1 MSTIP
6 TTPEALSAENNAL
19 RAELA
24 RYRAIFEHL
33 SLGVHVYR
41 LEDRD
46 DDRTLRMVAANPIV
60 EEMTGVKPAD
70 VVGRTLDENF
80 PGLREQGVPQSYA
93 KVVRTGQPLTFD
105 VTYGDE
111 RVITSAFAVRAV
123 PLPNDELAVMFEN
136 ITERK
141 QVEQELRHL
150 NAELEQRVAERTAA
164 LERSERFLH
173 HVLDASPAAIYIKDL
188 EGRFILL
195 NRNAAAVVGRAPDD
209 LIGHA
214 DSEFFAEAHVARW
227 RAAEQKAARTG
238 QVVVQEETAPMPDGV
253 HTFLSIRAPMYDEHG
268 NVFAISGFSTD
279 ITDRVRVEEQL
290 RQARERL
297 QLIIDSLPGAVFWK
311 DRNSIYQGC
320 NRTFA
325 RFAGLASPAEIVGKS
340 DYDLPWTREE
350 SDSYRAFDRQ
360 VMESGEAVLHIVET
374 QTQADGRVAWASTNK
389 IPLHDRHGKVI
400 GILGTYEDITDL
412 KRTEEALRE
421 SQQLFQTLFAHL
433 PVAVLLKTAMDGRF
447 VLWNAASEQLFGL
460 RAEEVIGKT
469 DYDFFPREQ
478 ADAFRAKDR
487 EVLARG
493 VTEVI
498 PEEPVDSP
506 SLGPRIV
513 RTTKI
518 PLYDERG
525 KPTYLLVICDDV
537 TERRRIEQER
547 LAFQEQII
555 EAQQHALREL
565 STPLLPLSK
574 RVVLLP
580 IIGSMDT
587 ERALQLIET
596 LLQGVAEHRADIALI
611 DITGVQV
618 VDTQVANTLIQA
630 ARAVRLLGA
639 RVVLT
644 GIRPEVAQTL
654 VHLGV
659 DLSGILTRGTL
670 QDGIAYAFGQAGGE
684 WSRP

>member
-1 MSTIP
+1 MADDPTIA
-6 TTPEALSAENNAL
+6 EALSAENEVL

-24 RYRAIFEHL
+24 RYRAMFDQL
-33 SLGVHVYR
+33 SLGIHVYR

-60 EEMTGVKPAD
+60 EEMTGVRPAD
-70 VVGRTLDENF
+70 IVGRTLDENF
-80 PGLREQGVPQSYA
+80 PGLREQGVPQAYA
-93 KVVRTGQPLTFD
+93 GVVRTGQPLAFE

-123 PLPNDELAVMFEN
+123 ALPNDELAVMFDN

-141 QVEQELRHL
+141 RVEQELRRL

-164 LERSERFLH
+164 LARSEQFLH
-173 HVLDASPAAIYIKDL
+173 HVLDTSPAAIYIKDL

-195 NRNAAAVVGRAPDD
+195 NQRAASAVGHAAAD
-209 LIGHA
+209 LIGRA
-214 DSEFFAEAHVARW
+214 DSEFFDEAVVASW
-227 RAAEQKAARTG
+227 RAAEQEAVRTG
-238 QVVVQEETAPMPDGV
+238 KAVVQEDVVPMPDGM
-253 HTFLSIRAPMYDEHG
+253 HTFLSIRVPMYDEHG
-268 NVFAISGFSTD
+268 QAFAISGISTD
-279 ITDRVRVEEQL
+279 ITDRVRVEEEL

-320 NRTFA
+320 NMTFA
-325 RFAGLASPAEIVGKS
+325 RFAGLASPAEVVGKS

-360 VMESGEAVLHIVET
+360 VMDSGEPVLHIVET

-389 IPLHDRHGKVI
+389 IPLRDGHGNVI

-412 KRTEEALRE
+412 KHTEEALRE

-433 PVAVLLKTAMDGRF
+433 PVAVLLKTASDGRF
-447 VLWNAASEQLFGL
+447 VLWNAASEELFGL
-460 RAEEVIGKT
+460 RAEDVIGKT

-478 ADAFRAKDR
+478 ADAFRARDR
-487 EVLARG
+487 EVLEHRL
-493 VTEVI
+493 TEVI
-498 PEEPVDSP
+498 PEETVTSP
-506 SLGPRIV
+506 TLGQRIV
-513 RTTKI
+513 RTTKV
-518 PLYDERG
+518 PLYDEQGR
-525 KPTYLLVICDDV
+525 PTYLLVICDDL
-537 TERRRIEQER
+537 TERRLAEQER
-547 LAFQEQII
+547 LILKERII

-580 IIGSMDT
+580 IIGSVDT
-587 ERALQLIET
+587 QRALQLIET
-596 LLQGVAEHRADIALI
+596 LLEGVAEHRADIALL

-639 RVVLT
+639 QVVLT

-659 DLSGILTRGTL
+659 DLGGILTRGTL
-670 QDGIAYAFGQAGGE
+670 QDGIAYAFTQAGG
-684 WSRP
+684 W

>member
-1 MSTIP
+1 MASTI
-6 TTPEALSAENNAL
+6 TTPEELRADNDAL
-19 RAELA
+19 RAELT
-24 RYRAIFEHL
+24 RYRAIFDHL
-33 SLGVHVYR
+33 GVGVHVYR

-60 EEMTGVKPAD
+60 AEMTGVAPEQII
-70 VVGRTLDENF
+70 GRTLDENF
-80 PGLREQGVPQSYA
+80 PGLREQGVPQAYA
-93 KVVRTGQPLTFD
+93 GVVRTGHPLAFE

-111 RVITSAFAVRAV
+111 RVISSAFAVRAV
-123 PLPNDELAVMFEN
+123 PLPNDELAVMFDN

-141 QVEQELRHL
+141 RVEQELRRL

-164 LERSERFLH
+164 LERSEQFLH
-173 HVLDASPAAIYIKDL
+173 HVLDTSPAAIYIKDL

-195 NRNAAAVVGRAPDD
+195 NRNAASTMGREPEE
-209 LIGHA
+209 LVGHA
-214 DSEFFAEAHVARW
+214 DSEFFSEAYVAQW
-227 RAAEQKAARTG
+227 RAAEQEAVRTG
-238 QVVVQEETAPMPDGV
+238 TAVVQEETAPMPDGL
-253 HTFLSIRAPMYDEHG
+253 HTFLSIRVPLYDEHG
-268 NVFAISGFSTD
+268 NAFAVSGISTD
-279 ITDRVRVEEQL
+279 ITERVKIEEEL

-311 DRNSIYQGC
+311 DRNLIYQGC
-320 NRTFA
+320 NITFA

-340 DYDLPWTREE
+340 DYDLPWTNEE
-350 SDSYRAFDRQ
+350 SDSYRAFDWQ
-360 VMESGEAVLHIVET
+360 VIQSGEAVLHIVET

-389 IPLHDRHGKVI
+389 IPLRDGRGNVI

-421 SQQLFQTLFAHL
+421 SQHLLQTLFAHL
-433 PVAVLLKTAMDGRF
+433 PVAVLLKTAREGRF
-447 VLWNAASEQLFGL
+447 VLWNAASELLFGL
-460 RAEEVIGKT
+460 HAEEVIGRT
-469 DYDFFPREQ
+469 DYDFFPQDQ
-478 ADAFRAKDR
+478 AEAFRAKDR

-493 VTEVI
+493 ITEVI

-506 SLGPRIV
+506 NLGQRIV

-525 KPTYLLVICDDV
+525 QPTYLLVICDDL
-537 TERRRIEQER
+537 TERRRAERER
-547 LAFQEQII
+547 LALQEEII
-555 EAQQHALREL
+555 KAQQHALREL

-580 IIGSMDT
+580 IIGSVDT
-587 ERALQLIET
+587 ARAHQLIET
-596 LLQGVAEHRADIALI
+596 LLQGVAEHRAAIALI

-618 VDTQVANTLIQA
+618 VDTQVANMLIQA

-670 QDGIAYAFGQAGGE
+670 QDGIAYAFGETGG
-684 WSRP
+684 R

>member
-1 MSTIP
+1 MSAIF
-6 TTPEALSAENNAL
+6 TTPEALSKENAAL

-24 RYRAIFEHL
+24 RYRAIFEQ
-33 SLGVHVYR
+33 LGVGIHVYR
-41 LEDRD
+41 LEDPE

-60 EEMTGVKPAD
+60 EELTGVSPANI
-70 VVGRTLDENF
+70 VGKTLDENF
-80 PGLREQGVPQSYA
+80 PGLREQGVPQAYA
-93 KVVRTGQPLTFD
+93 GVVRSGQPLAFE

-123 PLPNDELAVMFEN
+123 PLPNDELAVMFDN
-136 ITERK
+136 ITARK
-141 QVEQELRHL
+141 QVEQELRRL

-173 HVLDASPAAIYIKDL
+173 HVLETSPAAIYIKDL
-188 EGRFILL
+188 EGRFLL
-195 NRNAAAVVGRAPDD
+195 INRYAAQIAGRATDE

-214 DSEFFAEAHVARW
+214 DSEFFPEAYVARW
-227 RAAEQKAARTG
+227 RAAEQEVARTG
-238 QVVVQEETAPMPDGV
+238 QVVVQEETAPMPDGI

-279 ITDRVRVEEQL
+279 ITDRVRVEEEL

-297 QLIIDSLPGAVFWK
+297 QLIIDSLPAAVFWK

-320 NRTFA
+320 NKTFA
-325 RFAGLASPAEIVGKS
+325 RFAGLSSPDEIVGKS

-360 VMESGEAVLHIVET
+360 VMESGEAALHIIET

-389 IPLHDRHGKVI
+389 IPLRDGRGRVI

-421 SQQLFQTLFAHL
+421 SQQLLQTLFAHL
-433 PVAVLLKTAMDGRF
+433 PVAVLLKAAADGRF
-447 VLWNAASEQLFGL
+447 VLWNAASELLFGL

-506 SLGPRIV
+506 HLGRRIV

-525 KPTYLLVICDDV
+525 KPTYLLVICDDL
-537 TERRRIEQER
+537 TERRRAEQER
-547 LAFQEQII
+547 LVLQEQII
-555 EAQQHALREL
+555 EAQQQALREL

-580 IIGSMDT
+580 IIGSVDT

-596 LLQGVAEHRADIALI
+596 LLEGVARHRADIALI
-611 DITGVQV
+611 DITGVHI

-630 ARAVRLLGA
+630 ARAVHLLGA

-654 VHLGV
+654 VQLGV
-659 DLSGILTRGTL
+659 DLGGILTRGTL
-670 QDGIAYAFGQAGGE
+670 QDGIAFAFAQAGG
-684 WSRP
+684 

>member
-1 MSTIP
+1 MASTI
-6 TTPEALSAENNAL
+6 TTPEELRADNDAL
-19 RAELA
+19 RAELT
-24 RYRAIFEHL
+24 RYRAIFDHL
-33 SLGVHVYR
+33 GVGVHVYR

-60 EEMTGVKPAD
+60 AEMTGVAPEQII
-70 VVGRTLDENF
+70 GRTLDENF
-80 PGLREQGVPQSYA
+80 PGLREQGVPQAYA
-93 KVVRTGQPLTFD
+93 GVVRTGHPLAFE

-111 RVITSAFAVRAV
+111 RVISSAFAVRAV
-123 PLPNDELAVMFEN
+123 PLPNDELAVMFDN

-141 QVEQELRHL
+141 RVEQELRRL

-164 LERSERFLH
+164 LERSEQFLH
-173 HVLDASPAAIYIKDL
+173 HVLDTSPAAIYIKDL

-195 NRNAAAVVGRAPDD
+195 NRNAASTMGREPEE
-209 LIGHA
+209 LVGHA
-214 DSEFFAEAHVARW
+214 DSEFFSEAYVAQW
-227 RAAEQKAARTG
+227 RAAEQEAVRTG
-238 QVVVQEETAPMPDGV
+238 TAVVQEETAPMPDGL
-253 HTFLSIRAPMYDEHG
+253 HTFLSIRVPLYDEHG
-268 NVFAISGFSTD
+268 NVFAISGISTD
-279 ITDRVRVEEQL
+279 ITERVKIEEEL

-320 NRTFA
+320 NMTFA
-325 RFAGLASPAEIVGKS
+325 RFAGLSSPAEIVGKS
-340 DYDLPWTREE
+340 DYDLPWTKEE

-360 VMESGEAVLHIVET
+360 VMESGQAVLHIVET
-374 QTQADGRVAWASTNK
+374 QTQADGRVAWANTNK
-389 IPLHDRHGKVI
+389 IPLRDSHGGVI

-421 SQQLFQTLFAHL
+421 SQHLLQTLFAHL
-433 PVAVLLKTAMDGRF
+433 PVAVLLKTAREGRF
-447 VLWNAASEQLFGL
+447 VLWNAASELLFGL
-460 RAEEVIGKT
+460 RAEEVVGKT
-469 DYDFFPREQ
+469 DYDFFPPEQ
-478 ADAFRAKDR
+478 AEAFRAKDR

-493 VTEVI
+493 ITEVI

-506 SLGPRIV
+506 NLGRRTV

-525 KPTYLLVICDDV
+525 QPTYLLVICDDL
-537 TERRRIEQER
+537 TERRRAERER
-547 LAFQEQII
+547 LALQEEII
-555 EAQQHALREL
+555 KAQQHALREL

-574 RVVLLP
+574 RVALLP
-580 IIGSMDT
+580 IIGSVDT
-587 ERALQLIET
+587 ARAHQLIET
-596 LLQGVAEHRADIALI
+596 LLQGVAEHRAAIALI

-618 VDTQVANTLIQA
+618 VDTQVANMLIQA

-670 QDGIAYAFGQAGGE
+670 QDGIAYAFGATGG
-684 WSRP
+684 R

>member
-1 MSTIP
+1 MSTIS
-6 TTPEALSAENNAL
+6 TTPEALSAENAAL

-24 RYRAIFEHL
+24 RYRAIFDQL
-33 SLGVHVYR
+33 SLGIHVYR
-41 LEDRD
+41 LEDRQ

-60 EEMTGVKPAD
+60 EEMTGVSPAH
-70 VVGRTLDENF
+70 VIGKTLDENF
-80 PGLREQGVPQSYA
+80 PGLREQGVPQAYA
-93 KVVRTGQPLTFD
+93 GVVRDGRPLTFE

-111 RVITSAFAVRAV
+111 RVIASAFAVRAV
-123 PLPNDELAVMFEN
+123 PLPNDELAVMFDN

-141 QVEQELRHL
+141 RVEEELRRL
-150 NAELEQRVAERTAA
+150 NAQLEQRVAERTAA
-164 LERSERFLH
+164 LERSEQFLQ
-173 HVLDASPAAIYIKDL
+173 HVLDTSPAAIYIKDL
-188 EGRFILL
+188 EGRFLL
-195 NRNAAAVVGRAPDD
+195 INRHAARVIGRNPED
-209 LIGHA
+209 LVGHA
-214 DSEFFAEAHVARW
+214 DSEFFPEAYAARW
-227 RAAEQKAARTG
+227 RAAEQEVAQTG
-238 QVVVQEETAPMPDGV
+238 QTVVQEETVPMPDGV
-253 HTFLSIRAPMYDEHG
+253 HTFLSIRAPMYNEQG
-268 NVFAISGFSTD
+268 QVFAISGFSTD
-279 ITDRVRVEEQL
+279 ITDRVRVEEEL

-297 QLIIDSLPGAVFWK
+297 QLIIDSLPAAVFWK

-320 NRTFA
+320 NMTFA
-325 RFAGLASPAEIVGKS
+325 RFAGLASPDEIAGKS
-340 DYDLPWTREE
+340 DYDLPWTKEE

-360 VMESGEAVLHIVET
+360 VMDSGEAVLHIIET

-389 IPLHDRHGKVI
+389 IPLRDRHGQVI

-421 SQQLFQTLFAHL
+421 SQQLLQMLFAHL
-433 PVAVLLKTAMDGRF
+433 PVAVLLKAAADGRF
-447 VLWNAASEQLFGL
+447 VLWNAASEALFGL

-506 SLGPRIV
+506 HLGRRIV

-525 KPTYLLVICDDV
+525 KPTYLLVICDDL
-537 TERRRIEQER
+537 TERRRAEQER
-547 LAFQEQII
+547 LALQERII
-555 EAQQHALREL
+555 EAQQQALREL

-580 IIGSMDT
+580 IIGSLDT

-596 LLQGVAEHRADIALI
+596 LLEGVAEHRADIALI
-611 DITGVQV
+611 DITGMPV

-630 ARAVRLLGA
+630 ARAVHLLGA
-639 RVVLT
+639 QVVLT

-654 VHLGV
+654 VQLGA
-659 DLSGILTRGTL
+659 DLGSILTRGTL
-670 QDGIAYAFGQAGGE
+670 QDGIAYAFTQARG
-684 WSRP
+684 R